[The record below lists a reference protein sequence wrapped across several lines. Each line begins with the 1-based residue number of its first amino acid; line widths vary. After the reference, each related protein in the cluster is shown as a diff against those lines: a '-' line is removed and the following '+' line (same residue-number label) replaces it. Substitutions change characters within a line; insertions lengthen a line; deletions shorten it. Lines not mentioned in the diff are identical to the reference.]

1 MSESTIVTGS
11 SSTGT
16 VGNSSNGNAIVTGT
30 QDESQD
36 RKPSDH
42 RKPRNRNNNNSRN
55 NNRNKKPVDSTVT
68 TNNDR
73 EGQSNRRNNNR
84 SKKNDKDTDSKA
96 NNKSDGNKQKPEN
109 KNRGKSTRNGG
120 GNNNNSPGSNLTG
133 RDRFLH
139 NKKLEIFKLIKNF
152 KPITINGVP
161 ISKLTKTPEE
171 YITELIERKQE
182 NEFEDMSIYLL
193 FLLQPSDPEFPYD
206 LEFLK
211 VSLCIPKDYPF
222 NSNKNKPLT
231 IDSRP
236 TVSILNDDIPR
247 GFSVNIEIG
256 FKSIVNQAYKNKTE
270 RNHFHNR
277 KNKNKQQSNDAAD
290 DDKTE
295 ESGGFDL
302 DNIDMTFGNDITGM
316 LKTMDKYLEKF
327 LSMEKKDTI
336 KIVKT
341 IKRITRDTTASDSTK
356 ITSTNNNSN
365 NKSESDKVVFNV
377 SNSISKEIINK
388 RDFDILKFKQRLSK
402 DEKTNLKL
410 FKETPQNFIFK
421 LNLKFEN
428 DSFIIAIEGLNDEI
442 NIELL
447 PIKLSIPKDYLN
459 NPKKFI
465 RLEVDMSNEKNLN
478 LIKSFE
484 DPNLKLVFGKLIN
497 NINNNFLTISN
508 DFAKLNCDYI
518 SGASE
523 SDELESSNN
532 IDNNNIHNKRYFSI
546 TSQINF
552 FTQNIEKFLNE
563 KNEFN
568 KWFELNKKFNINQ

>member
-1 MSESTIVTGS
+1 MSESVTVTAGS
-11 SSTGT
+11 SSTGS
-16 VGNSSNGNAIVTGT
+16 VGNNSNGTTIVTGT
-30 QDESQD
+30 QDQNQD
-36 RKPSDH
+36 RKQNDQ
-42 RKPRNRNNNNSRN
+42 RKQRNRNRNNSNRNKKSVDSSVNANEDKQSQSNQGNNNNNNNNSNR
-55 NNRNKKPVDSTVT
+55 NNRNKK
-68 TNNDR
+68 
-73 EGQSNRRNNNR
+73 
-84 SKKNDKDTDSKA
+84 KDKDTDSC
-96 NNKSDGNKQKPEN
+96 DKPKNEN
-109 KNRGKSTRNGG
+109 KNRRN
-120 GNNNNSPGSNLTG
+120 NKQNPSGSNLTG
-133 RDRFLH
+133 RDKFLY
-139 NKKLEIFKLIKNF
+139 NKKLEILKLIKIF
-152 KPITINGVP
+152 KPITINGIP

-171 YITELIERKQE
+171 FLIELIQRKQE

-236 TVSILNDDIPR
+236 SISILNDDIPR

-277 KNKNKQQSNDAAD
+277 KNNNKKKSSD
-290 DDKTE
+290 DEKGE
-295 ESGGFDL
+295 ESDGLDL
-302 DNIDMTFGNDITGM
+302 DNIDMSLGNDLTGM

-341 IKRITRDTTASDSTK
+341 IKRITRDTTRNESTSTK
-356 ITSTNNNSN
+356 NNTDNNN
-365 NKSESDKVVFNV
+365 NKSESDKLVTNV

-402 DEKTNLKL
+402 DNEINLKL

-421 LNLKFEN
+421 LNLKFDN
-428 DSFIIAIEGLNDEI
+428 DSFIIAIEGLKDEI

-459 NPKKFI
+459 NSKKFI

-497 NINNNFLTISN
+497 NINSNFLTISN

-518 SGASE
+518 SVTDDDG
-523 SDELESSNN
+523 D
-532 IDNNNIHNKRYFSI
+532 DNNNKKDYYSI

-568 KWFELNKKFNINQ
+568 KWFELNKKFNLNQ